1 MLVVRY
7 QDPLRFQVICRFG
20 GVYGRVE
27 TNLLKE
33 QGRSDSEE
41 QWLFTKRLQMVEIK
55 AFK

>member
-20 GVYGRVE
+20 GVKVYGRVE

-41 QWLFTKRLQMVEIK
+41 QWLSTKQMIEIK